1 MNFAPTVDLAPP
13 LAVPHMQLK
22 GLVRSADSF
31 RSSSERLADPDPDR
45 DRRFVDMLAAYRQ
58 TGGLARGDEVVEML
72 QYAGSFDVSRLA
84 RAIVTREVLSFDWRG
99 ELWVPLFQFDLKA
112 MSLREAPQR
121 VAAELAGAFD
131 GWTLA
136 VWFATP
142 NSWLAGRMPV
152 EVIGDYPG
160 DVFQAARADRFVAMG

>member
-1 MNFAPTVDLAPP
+1 MSVASTFAF
-13 LAVPHMQLK
+13 VPHPKTLLSVQAKRLIP
-22 GLVRSADSF
+22 SFEDSDLPL
-31 RSSSERLADPDPDR
+31 ERVADPDR
-45 DRRFVDMLAAYRQ
+45 DRSFVDMLRAFRT

-72 QYAGSFDVSRLA
+72 QGRAFDMSHLA
-84 RAIVTREVLSFDWRG
+84 RAIVTREVLSFDWRD
-99 ELWVPLFQFDLKA
+99 ELWVPLFQFDLQD

-121 VAAELAGAFD
+121 VAAELSCAFD

-136 VWFATP
+136 QWFATP

-152 EVIGDYPG
+152 EVIGDYPA